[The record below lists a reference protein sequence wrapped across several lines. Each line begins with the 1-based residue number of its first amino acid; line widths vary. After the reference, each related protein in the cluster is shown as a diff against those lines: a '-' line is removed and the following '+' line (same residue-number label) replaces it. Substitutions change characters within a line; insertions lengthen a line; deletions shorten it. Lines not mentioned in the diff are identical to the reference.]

1 MRLTELIAMSKKE
14 GIKICTMC
22 KTEKDIQEFYHP
34 QRSYCIKCERKSARE
49 RMKRYNATTR
59 GRAMQALNDSRKAVR
74 KIEKETGRKIKNDL
88 DFLDVVIVLGYSEC
102 SYCGKDV
109 PEDERT
115 LDHITPM
122 RQGGD
127 NIFSNVTMA
136 CRSCNSSKG
145 DYPALSYL
153 HKKQDKYGIQQLVDR
168 KARRERISYDD
179 AYMILFKDVVNYFE
193 AKKNKNDE
201 GGGAR

>member
-1 MRLTELIAMSKKE
+1 MEKELKVCTNCGKEKDLTEFYLPKRPH
-14 GIKICTMC
+14 C
-22 KTEKDIQEFYHP
+22 KD
-34 QRSYCIKCERKSARE
+34 CERRSARI
-49 RMKRYNATTR
+49 RMKRYNSTFR

-74 KIEKETGRKIKNDL
+74 KIEEETGRKIKNDL
-88 DFLDVVIVLGYSEC
+88 DLLDVVIVLGYSEC

-122 RQGGD
+122 RQGSD
-127 NIFSNVTMA
+127 NTLSNVTMA
-136 CRSCNSSKG
+136 CRSCNSAKG

-168 KARRERISYDD
+168 IACRERISYDD
-179 AYMILFKDVVNYFE
+179 AYMILFKDAVNYFE

-201 GGGAR
+201 GKKGAG